1 MPGQNP
7 KMSNGQRIGPPE
19 IRRVELAVGQCEEL
33 SILPAVAASFLG
45 GLGRMELTPSSLAEL
60 IESDPALTVLI
71 LRLCQNKK
79 IIIKEPDYWIL
90 QVLESLPLREIR
102 DAVLSAK
109 IFGGLSEDASIDF
122 RKELTLHSLAVACC
136 AEKLAQLANPPLDG
150 ETAHLA
156 GLLHDIGKFL
166 LDEVMPKSF
175 DTLLEQ
181 ARSRKTSF
189 AEVERENLGL
199 DHTILGKRFAQRMQ
213 LPAGIILGIWLHHS
227 QAGAISQAMPQARI
241 AGVVELADCIV
252 RRAGIGESGSYDEPV
267 IAEDLEASLGL
278 VDEQIRKVE
287 QQLPDIVRQKSEV
300 AGLTLL
306 KPAWAYCDAL
316 RATTSQLAGE
326 NAKLFDE
333 SSRLQRSSAHFD
345 FIREL
350 LPKINPN
357 LPAISLAEEFA
368 VCWQRFYQTG
378 PVCIYLTG
386 EVESKIAEAAVIEDQ
401 TKTKTVVLEVPEE
414 ADLIPQP
421 MREKFVV
428 LDANDSVDWLF
439 EQIDVDFD
447 ITKTKIAPL
456 QAQGGFD
463 PSTQLPSTALG
474 TGRAGK
480 LTAGRTVGIIV
491 FELRH
496 PVPSGVEGPTQGDI
510 SERFEPAARFGGT
523 ILDMLKS
530 IESQQLYAERFVQL
544 LAARPS
550 FAEAT
555 EGRGRKAEDGE
566 SGSPAAN
573 PPTTAFEGRQVSR
586 HSGTG
591 KTDAEALAEIAAG
604 AAHEMN
610 NPLSVIRGRAQ
621 LLAKTETDQDKKRIL
636 EQIQQNAG
644 ELAAI
649 IDDLMS
655 YANPEKPRP
664 TDTAVRQIIDEAA
677 DLTIMKKKID
687 RLDAEIDIPANI
699 PNVFVDSA
707 QIASAISNIICN
719 GLESYETG
727 TPDYDIRG
735 RAGPIAIRALA
746 DKNSGKVNIEVA
758 DSGRGMDEQT
768 LANATKPFFSAKP
781 AGRKRG
787 MGLAHAQR
795 LIEINKG
802 TLEIT
807 SQPGKGTTVTI
818 VLPCK

>member
-90 QVLESLPLREIR
+90 QVLESLALREIR

-109 IFGGLSEDASIDF
+109 IFGGLSEDASTNF

-136 AEKLAQLANPPLDG
+136 AEKLAQLASPSLDG

-156 GLLHDIGKFL
+156 GLLHDTGKFL

-227 QAGAISQAMPQARI
+227 QAGAISESMPQARI

-278 VDEQIRKVE
+278 VDEQISQVE
-287 QQLPDIVRQKSEV
+287 QQLPDMVRQKSEV

-456 QAQGGFD
+456 QANGG
-463 PSTQLPSTALG
+463 
-474 TGRAGK
+474 
-480 LTAGRTVGIIV
+480 TVGIIV
-491 FELRH
+491 FEMRH
-496 PVPSGVEGPTQGDI
+496 PAQGDI
-510 SERFEPAARFGGT
+510 SGRFEGAARFGGT
-523 ILDMLKS
+523 VLDMLKS